1 LYGTGCGDEATMTL
15 HVDPGAV
22 RRAWLHAADADA
34 EFDAARRRTPDA
46 AGTDLAGVAAVVS
59 DAAADLAGVLDVCRA
74 LISEHGTNLE
84 ACLTTYATTDHTS
97 AGAFHG
103 LR

>member
-1 LYGTGCGDEATMTL
+1 MTL

-22 RRAWLHAADADA
+22 RRAWLHGADADA
-34 EFDAARRRTPDA
+34 ELTAARRRTPEA
-46 AGTDLAGVAAVVS
+46 AGNDLAGVAAVVG
-59 DAAADLAGVLDVCRA
+59 DAATDLAGVLDVCHA
-74 LISEHGTNLE
+74 LVAEHATNLE
-84 ACLTTYATTDHTS
+84 ACLATYDATDQTS